1 MTIKN
6 IETTFAVTLKK
17 ELNVVVEV
25 TNRGSSEW
33 TISGSQADAE
43 LAAEWLTGKSLMV
56 ITDSVFDEELQES
69 FYYMSSK

>member
-6 IETTFAVTLKK
+6 IETTFAATLKK
-17 ELNVVVEV
+17 ELNVTVEV
-25 TNRGSSEW
+25 TNRGSNEW

-43 LAAEWLTGKSLMV
+43 LAAGWLVEKSLMV
-56 ITDSVFDEELQES
+56 KQDSVFDEELQES